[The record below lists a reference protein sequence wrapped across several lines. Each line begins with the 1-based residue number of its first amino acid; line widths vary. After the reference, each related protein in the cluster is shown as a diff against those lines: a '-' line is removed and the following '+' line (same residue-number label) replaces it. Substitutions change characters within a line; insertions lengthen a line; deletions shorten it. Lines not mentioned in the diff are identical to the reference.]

1 MEKVEADVLV
11 IGSGLA
17 GLTAAHV
24 LFNENKNVIV
34 LSDGPGAS
42 PWIHAFCVPLDEND
56 SADIYFSD
64 TLSSGCHLNSPALA
78 RALCDDSIACFKW
91 LEDLG
96 IEFDRDGDRYRLLR
110 PLGASCSR
118 LVSCTRGAGPEI
130 MARLNRELNGNVRI
144 IKNSRA
150 LSLCTEEGSVSG
162 ALVYDKSANTF
173 FIIQA
178 KAIILASGGFC
189 GIYPFSTNKRDSGGD
204 GIAMAFNAGANL
216 LDLEFVQFEPSVAV
230 WPPAGKGLGMI
241 TTMLYEGAVLRNSK
255 KERFMLNY
263 PENTECVGK
272 DVMALRIANEIRA
285 GNGTPHGGI
294 WFDATQVGEDKL
306 KKVYPVYFERYA
318 NVGIDLS
325 KEMIEL
331 APAAH
336 TSLGGVEIDE
346 MCSASVPGLY
356 ACGEIAGG
364 IHGANRIGGSAGL
377 ETLVFGRRAG
387 YAVSKYLENDY
398 NSRPCSEKWAK
409 TIIGRTDGG
418 PAHNE
423 ITEIRE
429 LMQRTIDDSLGVL
442 REGCRLINAGN
453 ILSNLSERLENLAVD
468 GYHEA
473 FERLRLCNDLL
484 TAKLLCLSALE
495 RTDSA
500 GCHNRIDGAGRD
512 KKPHNVVI
520 SSNKSM
526 KASEKRGVL
535 IRKRYIL

>member
-1 MEKVEADVLV
+1 MEKLETDVLV

-17 GLTAAHV
+17 GLTAAYV
-24 LFNENKNVIV
+24 LFHQNKDVTI
-34 LSDGPGAS
+34 LSDGSGAS
-42 PWIHAFCVPLDEND
+42 PWIHAFCVTLDEND

-64 TLSSGCHLNSPALA
+64 TLNSGYHLNNPVLA
-78 RALCDDSIACFKW
+78 RALCEDSIACFRW

-96 IEFDRDGDRYRLLR
+96 IEFDRYGDRYRLLR

-118 LVSCTRGAGPEI
+118 LVSCTRGVGPEI
-130 MARLNRELNGNVRI
+130 IARLSRELNGNVRI

-150 LSLCTEEGSVSG
+150 LSLCTEEGNASG
-162 ALVYDKSANTF
+162 ALVYDKSAKTF

-178 KAIILASGGFC
+178 KAIILACGGFC
-189 GIYPFSTNKRDSGGD
+189 GIYPFSTNKPDSGGD

-230 WPPAGKGLGMI
+230 WPPAVKGLGMI
-241 TTMLYEGAVLRNSK
+241 TTMLYEGAVLRNAK
-255 KERFMLNY
+255 RERFMLKY

-272 DVMALRIANEIRA
+272 DVMAVRITNEIRA
-285 GNGTPHGGI
+285 GNGTPHGGV

-336 TSLGGVEIDE
+336 TSLGGVEINE
-346 MCSASVPGLY
+346 MCSTSVPGLY

-387 YAVSKYLENDY
+387 YAVSEYLESNC
-398 NSRPCSEKWAK
+398 NSRSCSEKWAK
-409 TIIGRTDGG
+409 TIIGRMDCES
-418 PAHNE
+418 ANNE
-423 ITEIRE
+423 ITEIRK
-429 LMQRTIDDSLGVL
+429 LMQKTLDDSLGVL
-442 REGCRLINAGN
+442 REGCSLINAGN
-453 ILSNLSERLENLAVD
+453 ILSNLSERLENLAVN

-495 RTDSA
+495 RTGSA
-500 GCHNRIDGAGRD
+500 GCHNRIDSAGRD
-512 KKPHNVVI
+512 EEPYNVVI

-526 KASEKRGVL
+526 KTPEKREVL
-535 IRKRYIL
+535 VRKRYIL